1 MSTRARPLR
10 PLPALLAGGVLLA
23 LFVAFASSPASHA
36 SAASAIG
43 DSARAADHIP
53 NPGRCPIGVGS
64 PTGGDVQWAFSDSGA
79 PSNVPALGTYYT
91 HGRGTWTNG
100 HAGGTVCIDESNLGA
115 EDGTRDLVLKI
126 ASSAH
131 LSPDVTRMGLPGV
144 QLELKGVLSASND
157 PDDCPAGTHGTVTLF
172 ASYHA
177 THRDSLELKFIGGC
191 GDEHDHT
198 FTGPQLHVLIARDGA
213 QVN

>member
-1 MSTRARPLR
+1 
-10 PLPALLAGGVLLA
+10 VLLA
-23 LFVAFASSPASHA
+23 LLGTISSSAASHV
-36 SAASAIG
+36 SAASAIE
-43 DSARAADHIP
+43 DSARAAAHLA
-53 NPGRCPIGVGS
+53 GSGKCPIGVGS

-79 PSNVPALGTYYT
+79 PLNTEPGSGSYYT

-100 HAGGTVCIDESNLGA
+100 HAGGTACIEESNLGA
-115 EDGTRDLVLKI
+115 QDGTRDLVLKI
-126 ASSAH
+126 AGSAH

-157 PDDCPAGTHGTVTLF
+157 PDDCPPGTHGTVTLF

-177 THRDSLELKFIGGC
+177 THRDSLKLKFAGGC

-198 FTGPQLHVLIARDGA
+198 FTGSQLHVLIARDGA